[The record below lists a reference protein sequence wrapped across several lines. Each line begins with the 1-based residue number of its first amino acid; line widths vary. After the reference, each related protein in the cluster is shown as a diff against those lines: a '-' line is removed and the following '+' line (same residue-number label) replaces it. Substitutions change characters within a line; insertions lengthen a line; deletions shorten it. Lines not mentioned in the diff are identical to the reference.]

1 MTVRAVIKGLGLSA
15 KRVRPLL
22 NMVRGKGVQESL
34 NTLRL
39 MPGPVPIQVA
49 GAIRSAAA
57 NAENN
62 MSMAPA
68 RLKVVR
74 AVADGGPMTKRTRA
88 KARGRGGRVLRHSSQ
103 ITIEVDEEQ
112 S

>member
-1 MTVRAVIKGLGLSA
+1 MAVRAVIKSLGVSA

-22 NMVRGKGVQESL
+22 NMVRGKGVQDSL

-39 MPGPVPIQVA
+39 MPGPVPVHVA

-62 MSMAPA
+62 MSMAPG

-74 AVADGGPMTKRTRA
+74 ALADGGPTTKRQRA
-88 KARGRGGRVLRHSSQ
+88 KARGRGGPVFRHSSH